1 MIDRWAAAASGPA
14 KDTLFDTA
22 LGIRQIEVGFASM
35 LGLFLGVTAV
45 LYGVALTQNRR
56 FSNWLGWLA
65 VVGGL
70 ATVSAGVVIAHEGFS
85 NVAMMINMPSNLLLL
100 VWMVAVGVG
109 IWRLRS
115 DQAVAISTD

>member
-1 MIDRWAAAASGPA
+1 LTSVAASPS
-14 KDTLFDTA
+14 KYTQFDTA
-22 LGIRQIEVGFASM
+22 LGIRQIEVGFAIM

-85 NVAMMINMPSNLLLL
+85 NVAMMINMPSNLLML